1 MYYKNKQSH
10 WSKQLLTKTAL
21 LLLGV
26 VLFINC
32 EKNKD
37 NSTGGGAALNPEKV
51 PPIADDK
58 GEPNPSPAQEAYQIL
73 KNTVE
78 KAKKNRW
85 MGRHGVCKR
94 RTSSTEQSI
103 I

>member
-58 GEPNPSPAQEAYQIL
+58 GEPNPSPH
-73 KNTVE
+73 
-78 KAKKNRW
+78 R
-85 MGRHGVCKR
+85 R
-94 RTSSTEQSI
+94 RTKSSRIQSKKQKKK
-103 I
+103 